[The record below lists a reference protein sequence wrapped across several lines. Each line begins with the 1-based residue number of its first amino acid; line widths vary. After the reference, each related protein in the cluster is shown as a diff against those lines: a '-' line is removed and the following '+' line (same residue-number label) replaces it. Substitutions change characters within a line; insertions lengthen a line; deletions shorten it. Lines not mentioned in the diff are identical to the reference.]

1 MLGRCHIAYWSLRY
15 FTTSRNLLNKARL
28 CWEKFWGKQKQSAA
42 LSLSLLTQ
50 QEENVLLEPAA
61 PMFHLLI
68 FGNVAIKNTKIHEIQ
83 KSVNSKN
90 P

>member
-68 FGNVAIKNTKIHEIQ
+68 FGNFSLRTMELYIGEI
-83 KSVNSKN
+83 S
-90 P
+90 

>member
-50 QEENVLLEPAA
+50 QEENLLLEPAA
-61 PMFHLLI
+61 PMFHLLN
-68 FGNVAIKNTKIHEIQ
+68 FGKFSLRTMELYIGEI
-83 KSVNSKN
+83 S
-90 P
+90 